1 MKTDIPKNFLDQY
14 QDKRQHLQDT
24 LDQVTAL
31 LRLRLSQLA
40 ARSGS
45 RGGITEARVKRPAKL
60 WKNAQKASLKLEDV
74 FTRVEDLLGV
84 RIVCNNL
91 SDVAPMVEM
100 IRKDC
105 SILKVLKVKDMISS
119 PTKIGYRATHVR
131 TAFVHFPSGGEPDI
145 PCEIQIRTL
154 SQDTWARLSRDDLY
168 GRDVPQ
174 PILRLSQAL
183 STQLSAIDEIGQ
195 LIRDELNQCPS
206 VAEKI
211 KDSDGITPQRLA
223 LLYKH
228 RYEENIYEWTLID
241 WVRQLKE
248 AEADKV
254 GEVRTLL
261 DNTELRETL
270 DKLANRIRGFPLE
283 NGEWAVFSALAASE
297 SSPAAGI
304 EEVKK
309 RIQREWDEIV
319 TVARGEALSG
329 MPETIEEFIEDLES
343 GIVPSEALVELG
355 GIQSCYRCG
364 NDILRPEQAA
374 EAVLDYYGN
383 PDIDVDLESLFEG
396 LCGEGSPEVESVDFS
411 GACQYCGYQMNKDD

>member
-1 MKTDIPKNFLDQY
+1 MKTGIPKDFLDQY
-14 QDKRQHLQDT
+14 EEKRQHWQEI

-40 ARSGS
+40 ARTGS
-45 RGGITEARVKRPAKL
+45 RGRITEARVKRPAKL
-60 WKNAQKASLKLEDV
+60 WKNSQKAGLPPKDV

-91 SDVAPMVEM
+91 SDITSIVDMV
-100 IRKDC
+100 RKDC
-105 SILKVLKVKDMISS
+105 PILKVLQVKDMTGS
-119 PTKIGYRATHVR
+119 PTKVGYRANHVR
-131 TAFVHFPSGGEPDI
+131 TVFDYFPSGGERGI

-154 SQDTWARLSRDDLY
+154 AQDTWARLSRDDLY

-174 PILRLSQAL
+174 PIRRLSQAL

-206 VAEKI
+206 VPEKI
-211 KDSDGITPQRLA
+211 NDSDGITPQRLA

-228 RYEENIYEWTLID
+228 KYEEEVYEWTLID
-241 WVRQLKE
+241 WVGQLKE
-248 AEADKV
+248 AEADKI

-261 DNTELRETL
+261 DNTEHRKTL
-270 DKLANRIRGFPLE
+270 DKAANRIRGFPLE
-283 NGEWAVFSALAASE
+283 NGEWAVFSALAATE
-297 SSPAAGI
+297 SSPELGI

-309 RIQREWDEIV
+309 RIQREWDDIV

-329 MPETIEEFIEDLES
+329 MPETIEEFIEDLQS
-343 GIVPSEALVELG
+343 GVVPTEALTELG
-355 GIQSCYRCG
+355 GIQSCCRCG

-374 EAVLDYYGN
+374 EAVLDYYGSPN
-383 PDIDVDLESLFEG
+383 IDVDLESLFEG
-396 LCGEGSPEVESVDFS
+396 LSGEDAPEVESVDFS
-411 GACQYCGYQMNKDD
+411 GACQYCGYQMNKND